1 MVQKMCQQVK
11 CGNSSVGRAL
21 PCQGKGR
28 EFESRFPLHFFE
40 KSYPKF
46 LLIII
51 NISSRPQSNS
61 DAISQV
67 YLSLIVNPQ
76 VVDRYRPL

>member
-1 MVQKMCQQVK
+1 
-11 CGNSSVGRAL
+11 
-21 PCQGKGR
+21 
-28 EFESRFPLHFFE
+28 
-40 KSYPKF
+40 
-46 LLIII
+46 LIII

>member
-1 MVQKMCQQVK
+1 MVQKMCQQVNAGIAQLVERCLAK
-11 CGNSSVGRAL
+11 AKVASSSLV
-21 PCQGKGR
+21 
-28 EFESRFPLHFFE
+28 SRSIFFE